1 MKKILLTLF
10 FLAAIFH
17 PSAFA
22 QDNTVLP
29 MPTDALSP
37 SPAPTP
43 VNYELPYPGILP
55 GSPLYTVKVFRDK
68 VNEFFMKSP
77 SKKSNFYLLQA
88 DKRLAASL
96 ELFKKEDPKLGEET
110 LAKSLI
116 YLDKSV
122 DKMGEAKKSGENIS
136 DILGKIK
143 TSTEKQIE
151 EIGKL
156 KESAKGKEA
165 EKLMIDYQRAQEI
178 QNRVD
183 SFRP

>member
-1 MKKILLTLF
+1 MKKILLTLVF
-10 FLAAIFH
+10 FAAIFH
-17 PSAFA
+17 PGAFA
-22 QDNTVLP
+22 QDSTVLP
-29 MPTDALSP
+29 MPSDALSP

-77 SKKSNFYLLQA
+77 SRKSNFYLLQA
-88 DKRLAASL
+88 DKRLAASI
-96 ELFKKEDPKLGEET
+96 ELFENGDQKLGEET
-110 LAKSLI
+110 LSKSLS

-122 DKMGEAKKSGENIS
+122 DKAEEAKKSGENVS
-136 DILGKIK
+136 DILGKIR
-143 TSTEKQIE
+143 TSSSKQIE

-156 KESAKGKEA
+156 KDSAKGES
-165 EKLMIDYQRAQEI
+165 EQKLMIDYQRAQEI